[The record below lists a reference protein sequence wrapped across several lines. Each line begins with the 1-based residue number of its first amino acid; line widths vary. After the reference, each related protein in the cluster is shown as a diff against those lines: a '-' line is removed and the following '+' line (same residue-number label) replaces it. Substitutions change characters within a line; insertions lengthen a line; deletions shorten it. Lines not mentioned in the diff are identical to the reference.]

1 MGFKWSPFTEKQLKL
16 LNWWTEKSP
25 WKKAS
30 GIIAEGAVRSGKT
43 LLMSFSFVC
52 WSMTT
57 SSGQQYILG
66 GKTVGSLRRNVIT
79 PLKQVL
85 RARGFKLVDNKT
97 DNSIIISKN
106 GISNTYYL
114 FGGRDERSQDLVQ
127 GITARGIFLDEVA
140 LMPRS
145 FVEQCMARCSV
156 EGRKFWFNCNPE
168 GPHHWFYLEHILRAK
183 ELGYL
188 VLHFNLED
196 NPSLSKEIIEGYKHM
211 FTGIFY
217 KRFILGEWAFSDGV
231 IYDCYDEERNTFTD
245 ETADEVLPWQIKE
258 NDPDGGYPYYTS
270 DYGVL
275 NPMVYLEMYKIRET
289 GDSVPH
295 FYFTNEYY
303 YDGRKEMKQK
313 TDEEEV
319 DALMGMINNKYY
331 NTLIIDPSASSLI
344 AASRKRGIPTKKAN
358 NDVLDGIH
366 MVYTLMATGH
376 IHINKDRCPNL
387 IRELGL
393 YIWNEKRGEIG
404 KEEPVKQ
411 NDHAMDAMRYGIAT
425 TTNKF
430 EIYQG
435 LEKSGNI

>member
-1 MGFKWSPFTEKQLKL
+1 MGFKWTPFSNKQLML
-16 LNWWTEKSP
+16 LNWWCENSPKKSC
-25 WKKAS
+25 S
-30 GIIAEGAVRSGKT
+30 GVIAEGAVRSGKT
-43 LLMSFSFVC
+43 IIMSLSYVL

-57 SSGQQYILG
+57 SNLQQYIMG

-79 PLKQVL
+79 PLKNIL
-85 RARGFKLVDNKT
+85 RARGFKIVDNKT
-97 DNSIIISKN
+97 DNSLIISKG
-106 GISNTYYL
+106 GITNTYFM

-168 GPHHWFYLEHILRAK
+168 GPQHWFYTEHILRSE
-183 ELGYL
+183 ELHYL

-196 NPSLSKEIIEGYKHM
+196 NPSLSKEIIEGYKRM

-217 KRFILGEWAFSDGV
+217 KRFVLGEWAFSDGV
-231 IYDCYDEERNTFTD
+231 IYDCYDEEKNCYLHGDR
-245 ETADEVLPWQIKE
+245 ESYLPWQILE
-258 NDPDGGYPYYTS
+258 NDPDGGYPFYAA

-275 NPMVYLEMYKIRET
+275 NPMVYLEMYKIRIK

-295 FYFTNEYY
+295 FYVDNEYY
-303 YDGRKEMKQK
+303 YDGRNSMKQK

-319 DALMGMINNKYY
+319 DALMNMIDNKYY
-331 NTLIIDPSASSLI
+331 SSLIIDPSASSLI
-344 AASRKRGIPTKKAN
+344 AAARKRGINTRKAD

-387 IRELGL
+387 LKELGL
-393 YIWNEKRGEIG
+393 YIWNAKRGEIG

-411 NDHAMDAMRYGIAT
+411 NDHAMDALRYGIAT

-430 EIYQG
+430 EIFNG
-435 LEKSGNI
+435 LESSLKI